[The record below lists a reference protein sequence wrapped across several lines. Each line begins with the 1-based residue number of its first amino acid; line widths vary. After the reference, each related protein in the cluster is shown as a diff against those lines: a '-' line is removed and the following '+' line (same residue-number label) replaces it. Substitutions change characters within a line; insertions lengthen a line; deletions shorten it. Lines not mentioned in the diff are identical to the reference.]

1 MPPPASKAHR
11 HVLTALQQKPLVALE
26 EDDYQSRMSAI
37 IERDYYPDVPKLQNQ
52 LEWLQAVN
60 SGDPLAMRKA
70 QLNIIYRRAGLQT
83 PLAPGIGAPAAATP
97 GTWATPGT
105 NLLRTPAMTPF
116 VAMTPH
122 ANAHPGSSHPH
133 TNPSHHHQHQQQQRQ
148 QDGGA
153 SERQAHPSSTPSVD
167 PHLQPTHPNPDPD
180 PRGRPQQLHGEARAP
195 PLRLDAFLAAY
206 TSEDNA
212 SFHALAQLDL
222 ARKRAKFAH
231 HLDDKNDAV
240 RQTMALLAAGPHPS
254 DGFGTSGQAPMTL
267 DPVTYDPYNALYY
280 FRDSLPLSAAEI
292 ASQAIGGDRSTHPSN
307 TRFNDTPSA
316 EAAAAAAAAAE
327 EHRRDVAAA
336 ALRHGP
342 TQHTNDN
349 SHLPAAPSQHGDL
362 PPPPYLATP
371 SMTPGRDA
379 GGVALDASGV
389 IGGPAFKV
397 TQASKREQLGRELAA
412 KSASYP
418 SAARQALA
426 RPSGLLD
433 SLRRGSTPL
442 GAAGGAQE
450 LSAAARRLA
459 ASVLQR
465 GGTGARSSGGGGGGG
480 SGRGGRGGGAGNVVG
495 LADSQLRATYSAGG
509 GGTGGRSSTP
519 SGGAGQLRAG
529 GRSERGRGV
538 RTGGGSG
545 AAGGGSWV
553 TPLIGASGEA
563 KGSGGGSARHGAKAS
578 AAVAAAAGLS
588 AQNLTDGLLDL

>member
-222 ARKRAKFAH
+222 ARKRAK
-231 HLDDKNDAV
+231 
-240 RQTMALLAAGPHPS
+240 QTMALLAAGPHPS

-379 GGVALDASGV
+379 SPFMTWGDIESTPLRLDAAMME
-389 IGGPAFKV
+389 GGASHSTPA
-397 TQASKREQLGRELAA
+397 AKREQLGRELAA

-519 SGGAGQLRAG
+519 SGGAGQLRAAALQG
-529 GRSERGRGV
+529 GAP
-538 RTGGGSG
+538 GSR
-545 AAGGGSWV
+545 
-553 TPLIGASGEA
+553 PLIGASGEA